1 MDDLEEQGT
10 RDVVKDNDQYCQY
23 EKLPILLKRFSFEEK
38 MRMAT
43 IHSSRAI
50 LFNRNFRKSN
60 RAGVLPWCLET
71 FVMLAMEAQEY
82 AAGDF
87 GGKNERK
94 FIKMCNAIW
103 DASPIADQVPDG
115 KRNHDDSDTVEHGDV
130 NIMWC
135 LRRSIED

>member
-50 LFNRNFRKSN
+50 LFKPLLEKLEVTMMK
-60 RAGVLPWCLET
+60 RAPYR
-71 FVMLAMEAQEY
+71 ARDKPY
-82 AAGDF
+82 
-87 GGKNERK
+87 N
-94 FIKMCNAIW
+94 
-103 DASPIADQVPDG
+103 
-115 KRNHDDSDTVEHGDV
+115 
-130 NIMWC
+130 
-135 LRRSIED
+135 

>member
-50 LFNRNFRKSN
+50 LFNRNYRKSN

-87 GGKNERK
+87 EGKNERK
-94 FIKMCNAIW
+94 FIKMCNAIY
-103 DASPIADQVPDG
+103 
-115 KRNHDDSDTVEHGDV
+115 
-130 NIMWC
+130 
-135 LRRSIED
+135 